1 MCLGVPM
8 KVLSI
13 EDDMAQVEMG
23 GVVRQASLALV
34 EGVRIGDYVIVHAGF
49 AIERLDE
56 EQAGITLALLRE
68 MEESAEAEEK
78 APGE

>member
-8 KVLSI
+8 KVLSV
-13 EDDMAQVEMG
+13 EGDTAQVEIG

-34 EGVRIGDYVIVHAGF
+34 EGVRAGHYVIVHAGF

-56 EQAGITLALLRE
+56 EQAAVTLALLRE
-68 MEESAEAEEK
+68 LEEGADSEA
-78 APGE
+78 